1 MAYSGHYPACYMP
14 KVLAGS
20 LINFAFN
27 ENTRNAHPNVPV
39 PSLPH
44 ELFISCRL
52 QCCSESDLNNTFSIQ
67 YAMNLVFVAT

>member
-20 LINFAFN
+20 LINFAIN

-39 PSLPH
+39 PSRPSLM
-44 ELFISCRL
+44 SY
-52 QCCSESDLNNTFSIQ
+52 SSAADFS
-67 YAMNLVFVAT
+67 AAPKAT